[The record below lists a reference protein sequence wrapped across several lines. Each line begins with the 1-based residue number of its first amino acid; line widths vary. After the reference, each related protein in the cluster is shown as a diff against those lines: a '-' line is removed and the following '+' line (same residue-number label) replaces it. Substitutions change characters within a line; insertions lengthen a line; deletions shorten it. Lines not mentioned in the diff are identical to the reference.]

1 MCRRWAFGW
10 VFHIPS
16 RAAPL
21 PPAAACVRTRLRL
34 PAPAG
39 GALSPQTPSA
49 PSSQPLPPCWCPS
62 TPFRPLLSPPPAQ
75 QPQPRLPA
83 QGPAFPTRLISPQLG
98 LDAPRGSAP
107 RQQRPPPRQLRALL
121 EDLLEAQEALRD
133 VDVLSA
139 LALLLPQGACAGR
152 APGPPASGPG
162 GTANGTWAGAGANST
177 AEEGAPSAAAPG
189 SSDATQG
196 QCSAFVQLWA
206 GLQPILCGNNR

>member
-16 RAAPL
+16 RAAP
-21 PPAAACVRTRLRL
+21 
-34 PAPAG
+34 
-39 GALSPQTPSA
+39 SA
-49 PSSQPLPPCWCPS
+49 PSSQTLSPCWCPS
-62 TPFRPLLSPPPAQ
+62 TPFRPLLNPPPAQ

-83 QGPAFPTRLISPQLG
+83 QGPAFPTRLVSPQLG
-98 LDAPRGSAP
+98 FDAPNGSAP
-107 RQQRPPPRQLRALL
+107 QQQRPPPRQLRALL

-152 APGPPASGPG
+152 APGSPASGPG

-189 SSDATQG
+189 SPDATQG